1 MTVNQP
7 WRSHLKPDEQTR
19 IAELDRIITE
29 ARETDRINTT
39 ERELIRRR
47 AVQRHRKAVGL

>member
-1 MTVNQP
+1 MTQQP
-7 WRSHLKPDEQTR
+7 WRQFLKPDEQTR
-19 IAELDRIITE
+19 IAELDAVIE
-29 ARETDRINTT
+29 QARETDRINTA

>member
-1 MTVNQP
+1 MTTQQP
-7 WRSHLKPDEQTR
+7 WRQFLKPDEQTR
-19 IAELDRIITE
+19 IADLDRIIAE
-29 ARETDRINTT
+29 SREIDRINTA

>member
-1 MTVNQP
+1 MIEKQP
-7 WRSHLKPDEQTR
+7 WRNHLKPDEQTR
-19 IAELDRIITE
+19 IAELDRVIE
-29 ARETDRINTT
+29 QARKTDRVYTA